1 LGVVPLE
8 ADTDSQLPTL
18 FTVATNVTVAP
29 LVSIVRLCPGGAL
42 PPGSAENARE
52 DGPTSSVFV
61 WALIVSSRP
70 SIRHAS
76 KAKPLKQSP
85 TLVIGFQAPGLD
97 YRAPSIA
104 SLPTAT
110 PEQVQS

>member
-1 LGVVPLE
+1 MPLA
-8 ADTDSQLPTL
+8 ADTESQLPTL
-18 FTVATNVTVAP
+18 FTVAANVTFAP
-29 LVSIVRLCPGGAL
+29 LVSTVRLRPAGAV

-85 TLVIGFQAPGLD
+85 TLVIGFQAPGLAN
-97 YRAPSIA
+97 RAPSIA
-104 SLPTAT
+104 SL
-110 PEQVQS
+110 